1 MKQRF
6 FLSLFFLASIILIVA
21 CGGSGNTT
29 TNNNSATPSASSG
42 STTNAQSV
50 SVTVTDTKIEASRVT
65 FSANRPYDFTVANKG
80 HSPHDFIIRRRVEGP
95 QTQARTNEGILYIV
109 PSTQLHS
116 GATVHF
122 TYGFTQASIKSTMQF
137 EEHLAGK
144 DTAAGPLLP
153 IQVTQ

>member
-1 MKQRF
+1 MKKQF
-6 FLSLFFLASIILIVA
+6 FLGLFFVASIVLVAA
-21 CGGSGNTT
+21 CGGNGNTV
-29 TNNNSATPSASSG
+29 TNNNSGTPSASSG

-50 SVTVTDTKIEASRVT
+50 SITVTDTKIESSRVT
-65 FSANRPYDFTVANKG
+65 FSANHPYDFTVTNKG
-80 HSPHDFIIRRRVEGP
+80 HSAHDFMIRRRVEGP
-95 QTQARTNEGILYIV
+95 QTQAQTNEGILYII
-109 PSTQLHS
+109 SSNQLPS

-122 TYGFTQASIKSTMQF
+122 TCGFTQASIKSTMQF